1 MSTTKKI
8 FLWLPRILGLLMAL
22 FLYLLATGT
31 INLSGEGIR
40 GSKWYYL
47 PGTKEETEK
56 IKLLF
61 DKKNIPVILYTGEK
75 AIEDAFKNECSKKS
89 PSLILIATHG
99 FFFPEPEKDYEKL
112 SKSLQT
118 GMDKFT
124 HFENPLLRSGLI
136 FAGAN
141 RVWMGGKE
149 IKGVEDGILTA
160 QEVSNLDLTNTELVV
175 LSACETGLGDIKSG
189 EGVYGLQRAFKSAGA
204 KAIIMTLWKVL
215 DEETVE
221 LIERFY
227 SNLIEKNM
235 TNYEALSEA
244 QQFMRNKYP
253 DEPYKWAAFVLME

>member
-1 MSTTKKI
+1 MSTTKRI

-22 FLYLLATGT
+22 FLYLLASRT
-31 INLSGEGIR
+31 INLLDEGTR
-40 GSKWYYL
+40 
-47 PGTKEETEK
+47 GTKWDYLEWTKKEVNK
-56 IKLLF
+56 IKLIL
-61 DKKNIPVILYTGEK
+61 DEKKIPAKLYTGEN
-75 AIEDAFKNECSKKS
+75 ASEEAFKNECIMKS
-89 PSLILIATHG
+89 PSLILISTHG
-99 FFFPEPEKDYEKL
+99 FFFPEPEKDYEKMGI
-112 SKSLQT
+112 SFQS

-141 RVWMGGKE
+141 RVWLGGKE

-204 KAIIMTLWKVL
+204 KAIIMTLWSVPDK
-215 DEETVE
+215 ETVE
-221 LIERFY
+221 LMERFY

-235 TNYEALSEA
+235 SNYEALSEA
-244 QQFMRNKYP
+244 QKYMRNKYP